1 VRRSAQPLGGR
12 KVIVSQNPEQLLRQV
27 YAAFNAR
34 KLDAALELMCS
45 EVVWPNGMEGGV
57 VHGRSG
63 IQEYW
68 TRQWGMIN
76 PTVEPLS
83 IRKDADGRFDVEVK
97 QLVKSLDGQV
107 LADRIVHHVYR
118 LRDGLIA
125 SMEIVE

>member
-1 VRRSAQPLGGR
+1 VAHD
-12 KVIVSQNPEQLLRQV
+12 PEQLLRQA

-34 KLDAALELMCS
+34 KIDAALALMCS

-57 VHGRSG
+57 VHGHIG
-63 IQEYW
+63 IREYW

-83 IRKDADGRFDVEVK
+83 IRENADGRFDVEVQ
-97 QLVKSLDGQV
+97 QLVKNLDGQV

-118 LRDGLIA
+118 LRGGLIA
-125 SMEIVE
+125 SMEIIE